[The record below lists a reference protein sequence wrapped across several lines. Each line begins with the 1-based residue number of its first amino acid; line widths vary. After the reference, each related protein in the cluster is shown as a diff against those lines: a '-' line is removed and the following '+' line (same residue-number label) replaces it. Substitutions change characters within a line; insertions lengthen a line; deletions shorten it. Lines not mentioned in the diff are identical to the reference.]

1 MKYRSIPMLLTLL
14 TLPQPALRGADS
26 DRIDQRYYFRLT
38 NTFLGDAYSLDTA
51 NDGVKGP
58 MMAKSGDYSGQFWMF
73 TRHDGVYR
81 MTNLFLGPER
91 SLDTYSDGENTPFMG
106 QSGEHSGQRWRLT
119 PVGGGNY
126 RLTNDYLGE
135 GRSLDTYSDGAN
147 APFMG
152 QSGEYSG
159 QLWKLTKL
167 RRI

>member
-81 MTNLFLGPER
+81 MTNLFLGR
-91 SLDTYSDGENTPFMG
+91 SARSTPIQMARIR
-106 QSGEHSGQRWRLT
+106 HSWARAASIAGS
-119 PVGGGNY
+119 GGG
-126 RLTNDYLGE
+126 
-135 GRSLDTYSDGAN
+135 
-147 APFMG
+147 
-152 QSGEYSG
+152 
-159 QLWKLTKL
+159 
-167 RRI
+167 

>member
-1 MKYRSIPMLLTLL
+1 
-14 TLPQPALRGADS
+14 
-26 DRIDQRYYFRLT
+26 
-38 NTFLGDAYSLDTA
+38 
-51 NDGVKGP
+51 
-58 MMAKSGDYSGQFWMF
+58 
-73 TRHDGVYR
+73 
-81 MTNLFLGPER
+81 
-91 SLDTYSDGENTPFMG
+91 MG